1 MMFGGEQ
8 ETEAAPTAV
17 NDSGQGAPF
26 QGKVTIENRDV
37 VKTYLIKIEYDGWA
51 DFYQIEVR
59 RRERLLEEVVIK
71 NSEGTTRISREK
83 LNILEVL
90 KREGLI

>member
-1 MMFGGEQ
+1 MVVGSER

-37 VKTYLIKIEYDGWA
+37 VKTYLIKIEYNGWA
-51 DFYQIEVR
+51 DFYQIEIR

-83 LNILEVL
+83 LQLLRLLE
-90 KREGLI
+90 KEGLI